1 MKKYLVIGNP
11 INHSYSPQLHNFW
24 LKKYN
29 ISGVYKKEKMETK
42 DLKNLILKI
51 KNCEFSGVN
60 VTVPFKKEIIPFLD
74 KLSFEAEKTQS
85 VNTIYL
91 NDNKIIGHNTDI
103 EGFESAINNIG
114 YDINGKTIL
123 ILGSGGVVPS
133 IIFALNKM
141 KASKIIIMNRT
152 RAKADALNNLFDNL
166 LIVDWGNLPNF
177 DMIINA
183 TSLGLNSKDEINL
196 DFSKF
201 EKGKFFYDVIY
212 NPNETNFL
220 KKAKLMGNKIENGK
234 KMFIYQAA
242 AAFNIWHNVYPKIDN
257 EIEKLLK
264 K

>member
-1 MKKYLVIGNP
+1 M
-11 INHSYSPQLHNFW
+11 
-24 LKKYN
+24 
-29 ISGVYKKEKMETK
+29 
-42 DLKNLILKI
+42 
-51 KNCEFSGVN
+51 N

-212 NPNETNFL
+212 NPNETNFF
-220 KKAKLMGNKIENGK
+220 KKS
-234 KMFIYQAA
+234 
-242 AAFNIWHNVYPKIDN
+242 
-257 EIEKLLK
+257 
-264 K
+264 